1 MKSHRRNARSAAL
14 LMLVIAGA
22 HGVVHVGC
30 ASDPTT
36 PAPVPT
42 VTTTPVPTPIP
53 GALLDLDAAPAATT
67 AANVAFAR
75 PVAETVPA
83 GEAVL
88 ALYEDTGLGVLDMT
102 DAKAPELGAQI
113 TTPGKVVA
121 VDYDEE
127 NQLAYAV
134 DTTGTVTVIGVR
146 SAAGA
151 AALFSAK
158 LPALGGE
165 AKGLARVGRRLFVLG
180 ASKLFPALLAAPS
193 ADDDPNALTAEA
205 PIALPSPATH
215 IAAGGDA
222 IYLGRSGEVQ
232 AWTVPETGAPAA
244 GTAFTFEGDL
254 RGLLAKGSKAL
265 VLANGSGLSIVDFAN
280 AAAPSRLQLVPDV
293 KDVTVGKLFGR
304 TLAVALD
311 RGSFHTIDLS
321 DFAKPRALT
330 TNKGALPKFITVQ
343 NGNLFFGTG
352 TSATAAGV
360 PPVVAASVPSL
371 QRQSFPLD
379 APIPV
384 VFSKPV
390 GASSVTVETVRLQC
404 SGQAVVGAA
413 SVSDD
418 RLTVVFRPGAALP
431 TGASCVLDLTGVR
444 DDLGLEISGSPKLD
458 FKTSPTPPAPLS
470 NPGSKHKHTAD
481 GTFNDWTPEAKTYEW
496 FDVKAARGMYSYFY
510 ADFDGA
516 NLWLLNDW
524 FFSGEKISPDCY
536 NQFGVWTGG
545 GRERWDIRAYGNK
558 KIEVRKD
565 GQLLDEKAAGVEG
578 GYSFGAS
585 PNEASPH
592 TLYELKIPA
601 AAGTWGVQLHDP
613 GPTFNCSQRMGD
625 PSPLQGGLT
634 GEGASGSTVE
644 RAPLAVP
651 APPSASSPQNGSV
664 DVAVDP
670 PPTFTW
676 ADETSPR
683 FVRYVLEVSK
693 DESFKRLAWRRATYG
708 TSLRLRRGLLAPNST
723 YFWRVRAWS
732 WVGSAVS
739 PTFTFTTRGQVVQ
752 DAGVDAAMDASVD
765 ASKDVSVDAAPDGGM
780 CGAPTCTPTAVGRA
794 CTCVRSTPGG
804 DNYGL
809 QCNGADC
816 TCYKYAGEITYGGR
830 FGDDSVC
837 ASQVQMQALFLA
849 NCACPFTPP

>member
-1 MKSHRRNARSAAL
+1 MKSRRRSARSAAL
-14 LMLVIAGA
+14 VMLVIAGA
-22 HGVVHVGC
+22 YGVVHVGC

-42 VTTTPVPTPIP
+42 ISATAVPTPVP
-53 GALLDLDAAPAATT
+53 GALLDLDAAPAAAT
-67 AANVAFAR
+67 VASVTFAK

-113 TTPGKVVA
+113 ATPGKVVA

-134 DTTGTVTVIGVR
+134 DATGTVTVVGVR

-151 AALFSAK
+151 AALFATK
-158 LPALGGE
+158 LPDLGGE

-180 ASKLFPALLAAPS
+180 ASRLFPAVLAAPS
-193 ADDDPNALTAEA
+193 PDDDPTTLTPEA
-205 PIALPSPATH
+205 PIALPSAATH

-222 IYLGRSGEVQ
+222 LYLGQGREVR
-232 AWTVPETGAPAA
+232 AWTVPDTGAPVA
-244 GTAFTFEGDL
+244 GAAFTFEGEL

-265 VLANGSGLSIVDFAN
+265 VLAKGSGLSIVDFAN
-280 AAAPSRLQLVPDV
+280 AAAPARLQLVPDV
-293 KDVTVGKLFGR
+293 ADVTMGKLFGR
-304 TLAVALD
+304 TLAVALE

-330 TNKGALPKFITVQ
+330 TNKGALPKFLTVQ
-343 NGNLFFGTG
+343 NGNLFFGSG
-352 TSATAAGV
+352 AGATAAGV
-360 PPVVAASVPSL
+360 PPAVAASVPSL

-390 GASSVTVETVRLQC
+390 AAASVTAATVKLQC
-404 SGQAVVGAA
+404 SGQAVAGVA

-418 RLTVVFRPGAALP
+418 RLTVVFRPAAALP
-431 TGASCVLDLTGVR
+431 IGASCALDLTGVR
-444 DDLGLEISGSPKLD
+444 DDLGLDVSGSAKLD
-458 FKTSPTPPAPLS
+458 FKTSPTPPAPLV

-481 GTFNDWTPEAKTYEW
+481 GAFNDWTPEAKDYEW

-536 NQFGVWTGG
+536 NQFGVWTGN

-558 KIEVRKD
+558 KIEVRKN
-565 GQLLDEKAAGVEG
+565 GELLDDKASGVEG
-578 GYSFGAS
+578 GYSFGPS

-601 AAGTWGVQLHDP
+601 TPGTWGVQLHDP
-613 GPTFNCSQRMGD
+613 GPTFSCSQRMGD

-634 GEGASGSTVE
+634 SEGASGSTVE

-651 APPSASSPQNGSV
+651 EAPTASSPKNGSV
-664 DVAVDP
+664 DVPIDP
-670 PPTFTW
+670 PPTLTW
-676 ADETSPR
+676 VDQTSPR

-693 DESFKRLAWRRATYG
+693 DESFKRLAWRRAIYG
-708 TSLRLRRGLLAPNST
+708 TSLRLRRGLLAANQT

-739 PTFTFTTRGQVVQ
+739 PTFSFTTRGQVPQ
-752 DAGVDAAMDASVD
+752 DAGVDGSVDASADASVD
-765 ASKDVSVDAAPDGGM
+765 ASADAKPDGGTCSVPM
-780 CGAPTCTPTAVGRA
+780 CTPSAVGRA
-794 CTCVRSTPGG
+794 CSCTRSDPVTGS
-804 DNYGL
+804 YAL

-816 TCYKYAGEITYGGR
+816 TCFKYNGEIEYGGR

-837 ASQVQMQALFLA
+837 ASQVQMEALFLA
-849 NCACPFTPP
+849 NCACPYTP